1 MNRAELVTA
10 IASQTKELELT
21 KKEVDAVLTAF
32 TDTVTTTVA
41 SGEKV
46 TIVGFGSFES
56 RQRNEREGRN
66 PKTGEAMTIPAC
78 VVHAFSAGK
87 GFKEVVAGVF

>member
-78 VVHAFSAGK
+78 VVPAFSAGK